1 MNPAAPD
8 GAPPRRIGVC
18 RYICK
23 TPHCPAVPRRG
34 PEAGDPPEISWFNDF
49 HGLGANTLFMP
60 VSTKQKNVPTRS
72 FCEANLFS
80 CDLKSAEI
88 DKTLFVA
95 IAVF

>member
-1 MNPAAPD
+1 LQNTAL
-8 GAPPRRIGVC
+8 PRRASG
-18 RYICK
+18 
-23 TPHCPAVPRRG
+23 G
-34 PEAGDPPEISWFNDF
+34 PEAGDPPEIAWFNDF